1 MADYSLAL
9 NVKPLQLEDPLTAYG
24 RFATIQS
31 AQNQNALAQ
40 YQLAAAQ
47 RAEEQQN
54 ALYQQAQNPGFKLD
68 FGTAIKYGAP
78 GIAAFKAQREAE
90 TNALQAEKL
99 RGEVAAQPGAMAK
112 TEAETK
118 KFNEQV
124 RESQTKALGV
134 GLMQAMQNPDDNT
147 LKNVFDRLDSTGV
160 NTKPFRDQF
169 SAIPDMAARKQII
182 EQYALAH
189 PEGRQALE
197 FVAPKPQT
205 FNLGG
210 REVSVDMNPRSPT
223 FKQELLSQEKTA
235 TPGELLGATKLQST
249 PEGVVSIDPVTKKA
263 SFVLD
268 DNGKPFKD
276 VNAAQAAEAK
286 RHAAV
291 IEAQGAARIGQDAQ
305 RIALEKQRIA
315 QAEFQAKQPKFD
327 ASAGGFVYAPNAENP
342 QGKFVPVTGIDG
354 KPLTEAQGNSVAYGM
369 RMKEANS
376 IFDKLASEGTE
387 RSAVGAGA
395 QYGIGGIVNALPSAL
410 GGANPQQQQF
420 QQAKLNFITAILRK
434 ESGAAIGQDEFEKE
448 DQKYF
453 RQVGDSDAVA
463 AQKKQ
468 ARQTA
473 IKAMEIQAGPG
484 AKEIQKF
491 EPRTEQPQSVSAPKI
506 GAVQDGYK
514 FKGGD
519 PSKPSSWEK
528 L

>member
-9 NVKPLQLEDPLTAYG
+9 NVKPLQLEDPLTSYG
-24 RFATIQS
+24 RFATIQN

-47 RAEEQQN
+47 RAEGQQN
-54 ALYQQAQNPGFKLD
+54 ALYEQAQMPGFKLD
-68 FGTAIKYGAP
+68 FGTALKYGAP
-78 GIAAFKAQREAE
+78 GIAAYKAQREAE
-90 TNALQAEKL
+90 TNALQAAKL
-99 RGEVAAQPGAMAK
+99 QGEISAQPGLMAK
-112 TEAETK
+112 TTAETSRA
-118 KFNEQV
+118 NEQV

-147 LKNVFDRLDSTGV
+147 LKSVFDRLDATGV
-160 NTKPFRDQF
+160 NTKTYRDQF
-169 SAIPDMAARKQII
+169 AAIPDMAARKQII
-182 EQYALAH
+182 EQYALAN

-197 FVAPKPQT
+197 FVSPKPQT

-210 REVSVDMNPRSPT
+210 KEVSIDMNPRSPT

-249 PEGVVSIDPVTKKA
+249 PEGVVSIDPVTRKA

-268 DNGKPFKD
+268 ANGQPFKD
-276 VNAAQAAEAK
+276 VAAAQAAEAK
-286 RHAAV
+286 RHAG
-291 IEAQGAARIGQDAQ
+291 IMEAQGAARIGQDSQ
-305 RIALEKQRIA
+305 RIALEGQRIA
-315 QAEFQAKQPKFD
+315 LQRQADARAAEQAKQPKFD
-327 ASAGGFVYAPNAENP
+327 ASAGGFVYAPSAENP
-342 QGKFVPVTGIDG
+342 QGKFVAVTGIDG
-354 KPLTEAQGNSVAYGM
+354 KPLNEAQGNSVAYGI

-376 IFDKLASEGTE
+376 IVDKLASEGTE

-420 QQAKLNFITAILRK
+420 QQAKLNFITAVLRK
-434 ESGAAIGQDEFEKE
+434 ESGAAIGQDEFERE

-491 EPRTEQPQSVSAPKI
+491 EPRGSSS
-506 GAVQDGYK
+506 GAATGA
-514 FKGGD
+514 D
-519 PSKPSSWEK
+519 PLGLRK
-528 L
+528 

>member
-40 YQLAAAQ
+40 YQLSAAQ

-99 RGEVAAQPGAMAK
+99 RGEVAAQPGLMAK
-112 TEAETK
+112 TAAEAGRA
-118 KFNEQV
+118 NEQI
-124 RESQTKALGV
+124 RESQTKALGI

-189 PEGRQALE
+189 PEGQKALE

-210 REVSVDMNPRSPT
+210 REVSIDMNSRSPT
-223 FKQELLSQEKTA
+223 YKQEITSFDKTA
-235 TPGELLGATKLQST
+235 TPGELLSATKLQST
-249 PEGVVSIDPVTKKA
+249 PEGVVSIDPVTRKA

-268 DNGKPFKD
+268 ANGKPFKD
-276 VNAAQAAEAK
+276 VAAAQAAESA
-286 RHAAV
+286 RHAGV
-291 IEAQGAARIGQDAQ
+291 MEAQGRENLNISKFNAK
-305 RIALEKQRIA
+305 IASDRQKLEQWKVDNPEKEIKEA
-315 QAEFQAKQPKFD
+315 D
-327 ASAGGFVYAPNAENP
+327 GVFVAVDKRS
-342 QGKFVPVTGIDG
+342 GKATPITVGG
-354 KPLTEAQGNSVAYGM
+354 KPLESGKPLNEAQGSSVAYGI

-376 IFDKLASEGTE
+376 IIDKLASEGTE
-387 RSAVGAGA
+387 RSAVGASA

-434 ESGAAIGQDEFEKE
+434 ESGAAIGQDEFERE

-491 EPRTEQPQSVSAPKI
+491 EPRGLSSGVAT
-506 GAVQDGYK
+506 GA
-514 FKGGD
+514 D
-519 PSKPSSWEK
+519 PLGLRK
-528 L
+528 